1 MHSQMHSQMYYV
13 GLDVH
18 KRSVSFCVKLA
29 DGTVVQEGEVKAT
42 RVALAE
48 WAEKLPRPWVGALE
62 ATLFSHWI
70 YYWLQNFASEM
81 RMGHP
86 ARMKAISSGKKKND
100 RVDAAMITDLLR
112 CNLFPA
118 IQVLPE
124 PYVALRQILR
134 YRNLLVRSQVQMK
147 NKIAGLLMEAGAEYE
162 RKKLH
167 GTKYFRQLLKDRPEI
182 SASMR
187 PLLEFSR
194 SQVETIRRMEHQL
207 ARQLSARPELA
218 DRLQRLTQ
226 IRGVGPITALT
237 WVLEVGPIER
247 LASISKAVSY
257 CGLTSAQ
264 RSSAGVDKRGPLSKQ
279 RNRFLQV
286 ALIEAAK
293 IAPVWNPLLTQLHE
307 RELTRGNRN
316 RATLAVARKLVA
328 FLWAADRGHQ
338 PAALPQQQTAAA
350 AAG

>member
-1 MHSQMHSQMYYV
+1 MHSQIYYV

-29 DGTVVQEGEVKAT
+29 DGTVVQDGEVKAT
-42 RVALAE
+42 RAALAE

-86 ARMKAISSGKKKND
+86 ARMKAIASGKKKND

-124 PYVALRQILR
+124 SYVAMRQVLR
-134 YRNLLVRSQVQMK
+134 YRNLLVRSHVQME
-147 NKIAGLLMEAGAEYE
+147 NKIAGLLMEAGVEYE
-162 RKKLH
+162 KQKLH
-167 GTKYFRQLLKDRPEI
+167 GGRYFGQLLKNRPEI
-182 SASMR
+182 SASVR
-187 PLLEFSR
+187 PLLTFSR
-194 SQVETIRRMEHQL
+194 SQMETVQRMERQL
-207 ARQLSARPELA
+207 AGQLSTRPELT
-218 DRLQRLTQ
+218 DRLQRLTR
-226 IRGVGPITALT
+226 IPGVGPITALT

-247 LASISKAVSY
+247 LATISKAVSY

-286 ALIEAAK
+286 GLIEAAK
-293 IAPVWNPLLTQLHE
+293 IAPRWNPLLKQLHE
-307 RELTRGNRN
+307 RELTRGNKN

-328 FLWAADRGHQ
+328 YLWAADRGHQ
-338 PAALPQQQTAAA
+338 PAALLRQPTATTAA
-350 AAG
+350 G

>member
-1 MHSQMHSQMYYV
+1 MHSQIYYV

-29 DGTVVQEGEVKAT
+29 DGTVGQEGEVKAT
-42 RVALAE
+42 RAALAE

-124 PYVALRQILR
+124 PYVAMRQVLR
-134 YRNLLVRSQVQMK
+134 YRNLLVRSQVRMK

-162 RKKLH
+162 KKKLH
-167 GTKYFRQLLKDRPEI
+167 GGRYFGQLLNKRPEI
-182 SASMR
+182 SASLR
-187 PLLEFSR
+187 PLLTFSR
-194 SQVETIRRMEHQL
+194 SQMETIQRMERQL
-207 ARQLSARPELA
+207 AGQLSARPELT
-218 DRLQRLTQ
+218 DRLQRLTR
-226 IRGVGPITALT
+226 IPGVGPITALT

-293 IAPVWNPLLTQLHE
+293 IAPRWNPLLKQLHE
-307 RELTRGNRN
+307 RELTRGNKN
-316 RATLAVARKLVA
+316 RASLAVARKLVA
-328 FLWAADRGHQ
+328 YLWAADRGHQ
-338 PAALPQQQTAAA
+338 PAALLQQPTATTAT
-350 AAG
+350 G